1 MSRASKF
8 FRRLKGRLRWRDVK
22 KGVVTVVAIQSVVH
36 VMQEYGYFFTWC
48 VGPSM
53 MPTIPGDGATLVFL
67 DSFSYKIQ
75 DKEYEVGD
83 VVICASPSDANKN
96 VCKRIAAKSGDYVT
110 VHSRNKHHRV
120 RAMPGQ
126 TLPSTVIPPGHVWL
140 AGDNSQ
146 NSTDSRTYGPVP
158 IGLIKGKVTTKA
170 ILAWSPF
177 VRACVCVCVCV
188 CVYIYACLC
197 VPISISPSP
206 LSCTDPLLHTAP
218 PPHTHTNPSLTLTG
232 THVFR
237 ALETRCDISA
247 ETAGCGACS
256 ETGKGGQFGRE
267 AGD

>member
-1 MSRASKF
+1 MSRAAKF

-170 ILAWSPF
+170 ILDWSPF

-188 CVYIYACLC
+188 CVYIYIC
-197 VPISISPSP
+197 VFVCAHLNLSLSSIM
-206 LSCTDPLLHTAP
+206 H
-218 PPHTHTNPSLTLTG
+218 
-232 THVFR
+232 
-237 ALETRCDISA
+237 
-247 ETAGCGACS
+247 
-256 ETGKGGQFGRE
+256 
-267 AGD
+267 